1 MFPISPYTP
10 KLRGMVAAMGLALAL
25 FGAPAF
31 GSGEYEPA
39 GKSGPPATA
48 AAPVRRA
55 SAPVS
60 GPGAAAPRQAS
71 PPGRAASGTAREIAE
86 LRAQRLQRLYIE
98 SCRRRPQTCVQA
110 QSNAHPASAPAMAR

>member
-25 FGAPAF
+25 FAPPAFASGECAPAAKPGAPA
-31 GSGEYEPA
+31 
-39 GKSGPPATA
+39 T
-48 AAPVRRA
+48 A

-71 PPGRAASGTAREIAE
+71 PPGRAASSTAMETAE
-86 LRAQRLQRLYIE
+86 TRAQRLQRLYIE

-110 QSNAHPASAPAMAR
+110 QSNAHPASAPGIAR